1 MTNFMRFGVLSTW
14 LFLGLGFLIDP
25 SFFALGFMVF
35 VVVGILW
42 TVQAI
47 RDKVPLHTFLWVWGL
62 PIVMISVL
70 GFAVMW
76 LPELPSENKEEE

>member
-1 MTNFMRFGVLSTW
+1 
-14 LFLGLGFLIDP
+14 
-25 SFFALGFMVF
+25 MVF

-62 PIVMISVL
+62 TIVMISVL